1 MVERSELR
9 RLDIEQLVA
18 LALYTEEYNIRFFRS
33 WANRLKTFDPG
44 IVSLLEELAADS
56 QQYRDTLYETS
67 CKLFRGGLPE
77 PQPELYFNTGRNLE
91 LPDYRYFVV
100 SEQEARSILN
110 AALTLQRDTIELLTL
125 VDNALRK
132 DSADDSSDESRPG
145 RISDTLSSESVSTEA
160 VDAGAHRRLQ

>member
-1 MVERSELR
+1 MIERSELKH
-9 RLDIEQLVA
+9 LDIEQLVA

-44 IVSLLEELAADS
+44 IVRLLEELAADS

-67 CKLFRGGLPE
+67 CKLFQNGLPE
-77 PQPELYFNTGRNLE
+77 LQPELYFNTRRNLE

-125 VDNALRK
+125 VDNALHR
-132 DSADDSSDESRPG
+132 DSANDSSDETGSG
-145 RISDTLSSESVSTEA
+145 HIGDTLSDSLSAEP
-160 VDAGAHRRLQ
+160 VDAGVHRRLQ